1 MIPETLHIPL
11 INIIAKNFTSEEV
24 DLLGKYFEPRF
35 NSHLL
40 SGEPFGITLRPE
52 QAARTIVKYFAQKN
66 RLNDLIILIIH
77 SDENSSVVRRSF
89 KIEGLTEFLQKM
101 GGMGIIYDAASDT
114 IIQKAAGDTD
124 SWGYLAEGNTYNFAF
139 LSIDIAGN
147 SVIQSKY
154 PKQDIETVYA
164 NMYKIIE
171 GTVKHYNGKI
181 WTWAGD
187 GGIAAFYL
195 GNVTEDA
202 VHSAINIQTR
212 MIPFNLSSRRNKFLE
227 PIHLRIA
234 AHQGPTTYKENKG
247 AILSE
252 AINYVAHLE
261 KKGTGPDAVAISREI
276 YDELNERYRKIFKY
290 KGVFEEKDTYEIS
303 FNMPWMDF

>member
-11 INIIAKNFTSEEV
+11 IKLITQNFTSEEV
-24 DLLGKYFEPRF
+24 DLLGKYFEPKF
-35 NSHLL
+35 NAHLL
-40 SGEPFGITLRPE
+40 SGEPFGLTLQPE
-52 QAARTIVKYFAQKN
+52 QAARTIVKHFAQKN
-66 RLNDLIILIIH
+66 RLHELIVLLIH
-77 SDENSSVVRRSF
+77 TNENSSVVRRSI
-89 KIEGLTEFLQKM
+89 KIQGLNEFLQKM
-101 GGMGIIYDAASDT
+101 GGMGLVYNSASDT
-114 IIQKAAGDTD
+114 ITQKAAGETDT
-124 SWGYLAEGNTYNFAF
+124 WGYLEEGASYNFAF

-154 PKQDIETVYA
+154 PKQDIEEVYTR
-164 NMYKIIE
+164 MYKIIE

-195 GNVTEDA
+195 GNITEDA
-202 VHSAINIQTR
+202 VNSAINIQTR
-212 MIPFNLSSRRNKFLE
+212 MIPFNLSSRRNKFHE

-234 AHQGPTTYKENKG
+234 SHQGPTMYKENKG

-261 KKGTGPDAVAISREI
+261 KKGTAADAVAISKEV
-276 YDELNERYRKIFKY
+276 YDELNERYKKIFKY

-303 FNMPWMDF
+303 FRMDWMEF